1 MKLYTL
7 ALVGALCAFG
17 ISAEAQTCSTLCD
30 EDFWKTESQAEVAAE
45 LSKADVSA
53 RDVRDRTAL
62 MFAAWYGTV
71 ENVKVLLDAG
81 ADLNARNDKGLIA
94 LMYAAGYGTVE
105 NVKFLLDA
113 GADLNAREEYGKTAL
128 MYAAGYGTVE
138 SVKFLLDAGADLKE
152 RVGDGKT
159 ALMYAAG
166 SGTVENVK
174 VLSDEKLMPGLLNL
188 DVTGERIYSYLN
200 RRDTYSET
208 ALMFAAR
215 WGTAENV
222 KFLLTIRAA
231 HTSQLAVD
239 GSLIN
244 SSGKTAFDLAE
255 NNEKLKNTDAYWL
268 LSDARFK

>member
-1 MKLYTL
+1 MKLNTL
-7 ALVGALCAFG
+7 ALVAAFSAFG

-30 EDFWKTESQAEVAAE
+30 EDFWKTASQAEVAAE

-62 MFAAWYGTV
+62 MFAAWY
-71 ENVKVLLDAG
+71 
-81 ADLNARNDKGLIA
+81 
-94 LMYAAGYGTVE
+94 
-105 NVKFLLDA
+105 
-113 GADLNAREEYGKTAL
+113 
-128 MYAAGYGTVE
+128 
-138 SVKFLLDAGADLKE
+138 
-152 RVGDGKT
+152 
-159 ALMYAAG
+159 
-166 SGTVENVK
+166 GTVENVK